1 MNGTAPTPETTVPFR
16 NPARFLADL
25 DPETTGRVIASAADV
40 ALILDEGIIQDVAL
54 GNEDLSREGYDRS
67 WRGKPWI
74 ETVTVESRPKIE
86 DLLRGV
92 PSTGV
97 RWRQVNHP
105 AMDGLDVPIKYTAMR
120 MDRGAAAGVRG
131 SGRIVALGRD
141 LRAISRLQQ
150 RLVEAHQGLER
161 DYSRLRSAEA
171 RYKLLFQS
179 VAQPLLIV
187 DPTGMRIEEANPAAE
202 ETLDVPVASLTS
214 SSLVEVFT
222 PAGHRLVSNAVA
234 EAVAVGHSSPI
245 RLEMK
250 GGGPCELAISAFRE
264 DEATRLIVHL
274 EPEERSPNGHAS
286 PHGRILGVLEDL
298 PDGLVVAGADHRILA
313 ANRAFIDMA
322 HLVSRGQLLGGR
334 LSDYLGRSATDL
346 NVLISNLKNHGV
358 VRNFT
363 TVLRDRFGNDEEV
376 EVSAVSASVDEKP
389 AYGFSVRNVARRLRS
404 TPRHAG
410 LPNSVDQLTG
420 LVGRVPLREIVRESA
435 DFIEKLCIE
444 AALEITDDNR
454 ASAAEM
460 LGLSRQGL
468 YSKLKRFG
476 FDEER

>member
-1 MNGTAPTPETTVPFR
+1 MNGTVPTPERTVPFR

-40 ALILDEGIIQDVAL
+40 ALILDGGIIQDVAL
-54 GNEDLSREGYDRS
+54 GNEELSREGYDRS

-92 PSTGV
+92 PAKGV

-105 AMDGLDVPIKYTAMR
+105 AMNGIDVPIKYTAVR
-120 MDRGAAAGVRG
+120 MDRGSAAGAEG
-131 SGRIVALGRD
+131 GDRIVALGRD
-141 LRAISRLQQ
+141 LRSISQLQQ

-187 DPTGMRIEEANPAAE
+187 DPTGMRIDEANPAAGE
-202 ETLDVPVASLTS
+202 ILGVPVASLTT
-214 SSLVEVFT
+214 SSLEEIFA
-222 PAGHRLVSNAVA
+222 PAGHRIVANAVA
-234 EAVAVGHSSPI
+234 EAVSVGHSSPV
-245 RLEMK
+245 RLDMQ
-250 GGGPCELAISAFRE
+250 GRGPCELAISAFRE
-264 DEATRLIVHL
+264 DDTTRLIVHL
-274 EPEERSPNGHAS
+274 EPE
-286 PHGRILGVLEDL
+286 GRLHDSSETAHDRVLGVLEEL
-298 PDGLVVAGADHRILA
+298 PDGLVVAGPDHRILA

-322 HLVSRGQLLGGR
+322 HLVSQGQLIGGR

-376 EVSAVSASVDEKP
+376 EVSAVSASIDDKP

-404 TPRHAG
+404 TARSGG

-444 AALEITDDNR
+444 AALEITGDNR

-476 FDEER
+476 FDEDR